1 MRRAPSRPGSRTGI
15 MPMNRRAFTLVEL
28 LVVIAIIA
36 LLMALLLPAVQS
48 VRESARRTHCAN
60 NFKQLMTALAAYEH
74 GNGQFPPGFEQ
85 SDARGQSSCGARD
98 RPYFHGFSWVA
109 KILPQL
115 EQQSLYDS
123 MDLAGWYPGPPN
135 TNRVASA
142 TRLDVVLCP
151 SDPQQGEL
159 VGCCSGY
166 TMGSHPDEDLRMS
179 NVAGVADSVDW
190 TCNGIAAKDFTRS
203 NGFMGE
209 RYGAKASHIVDG
221 LSNTLAIGE
230 VLGGGPKTYSAH
242 FWASWLLL
250 DTRDGINGPFTVV
263 GGTWAADESDRGT
276 YTGFRDTGF
285 ASRHLGGC
293 HFGIGDG
300 SVKFLSEMIPQHVL
314 SAITT
319 RKVGESEGLVP

>member
-1 MRRAPSRPGSRTGI
+1 MKRH
-15 MPMNRRAFTLVEL
+15 AFTLVEL
-28 LVVIAIIA
+28 LVVIAIVA
-36 LLMALLLPAVQS
+36 LLLGLLLPAVQG
-48 VRESARRTHCAN
+48 VRENARRTHCGN
-60 NFKQLMTALAAYEH
+60 NFKQLMTALGTYEH
-74 GNGQFPPGFEQ
+74 AHSQFPHGFEQ
-85 SDARGQSSCGARD
+85 TDARGQSSCGARD
-98 RPYFHGFSWVA
+98 RSYRHRYSWVA
-109 KILPQL
+109 LALPQL
-115 EQQSLYDS
+115 DQQALFDAIDMQRDYAD
-123 MDLAGWYPGPPN
+123 PV
-135 TNRVASA
+135 NRAAMA

-151 SDPQQGEL
+151 SDPQGGEL
-159 VGCCSGY
+159 INCCSGWSN
-166 TMGSHPDEDLRMS
+166 GSRPEEDVRMS

-230 VLGGGPKTYSAH
+230 LLGGGPRTFAGH

-263 GGTWAADESDRGT
+263 GGSWADKEASGN

-285 ASRHLGGC
+285 ASRHPGGC
-293 HFGIGDG
+293 HFGVGDG
-300 SVKFLSEMIPQHVL
+300 SVKFLSDMIPQGVL
-314 SAITT
+314 AAITT

>member
-1 MRRAPSRPGSRTGI
+1 
-15 MPMNRRAFTLVEL
+15 MPMNRRGFTLVEL

-36 LLMALLLPAVQS
+36 LLMGLLLPAVQS

-74 GNGQFPPGFEQ
+74 ANSQFPPGFEQ

-123 MDLAGWYPGPPN
+123 IDLTGSYAGPPSS
-135 TNRVASA
+135 NRVAVGFP
-142 TRLDVVLCP
+142 LDIVRCP
-151 SDPQQGEL
+151 SDPQGGEL
-159 VGCCSGY
+159 INCCSGWSN
-166 TMGSHPDEDLRMS
+166 GPRPEEDVRMS
-179 NVAGVADSVDW
+179 NVVGVADSIDW

-230 VLGGGPKTYSAH
+230 VLGGGPQTFAGH

-263 GGTWAADESDRGT
+263 GGTWADKEASGN

-293 HFGIGDG
+293 HFGLGDG
-300 SVKFLSEMIPQHVL
+300 SVKFLSEMIPQNVL